1 MIGRESY
8 IPNELYSICGIMTQA
23 VYPVRWNNT
32 ALEHPANGG
41 CVKQDLKQRRS
52 IFSIPLVRELTAV
65 LIIKLALVFL
75 IAHFFFSDPVI
86 VGDEGQGLREHFGL
100 DNPSVSDTQGDPS

>member
-1 MIGRESY
+1 VK
-8 IPNELYSICGIMTQA
+8 QD
-23 VYPVRWNNT
+23 
-32 ALEHPANGG
+32 
-41 CVKQDLKQRRS
+41 VKQDLKQGLKQRRP

-86 VGDEGQGLREHFGL
+86 VGDEGQGLQEHFGL
-100 DNPSVSDTQGDPS
+100 DSPSVSDTQGDPS